1 MSVSCYL
8 TMLMKLPWMRAVSV
22 CQHSCNAMSS
32 GQESFSGLKGT
43 SLHFHKARIL
53 LWSLHKRW
61 QHSHPQP
68 NGFIESKGSISQ
80 VWRVGE
86 EQSNLRD
93 KLWLKIRSLVFSR
106 CSPDVLVTWGLPG
119 GAGRWQPHLSWWV
132 LWGQWGW
139 SRRLPTLALSG
150 SKSNHRE
157 LYHLNY
163 TGVIKASLTIVGA

>member
-1 MSVSCYL
+1 
-8 TMLMKLPWMRAVSV
+8 MRAVSV

-43 SLHFHKARIL
+43 SLHFHKAKIL

-61 QHSHPQP
+61 QHSNPQP
-68 NGFIESKGSISQ
+68 NGFIDSKGSISQ

-93 KLWLKIRSLVFSR
+93 KLWLKMRSLMLSW
-106 CSPDVLVTWGLPG
+106 CSPDVLVTWDLPG
-119 GAGRWQPHLSWWV
+119 GAGSWQP
-132 LWGQWGW
+132 QWFPSLLVDSMGPVGLKQKA
-139 SRRLPTLALSG
+139 SYNALSC

-157 LYHLNY
+157 LHHLNY
-163 TGVIKASLTIVGA
+163 TRVIKASLTIVGA